1 MTTANTRVEFLTQVI
16 HDLRSVITLA
26 EGEICEAFV
35 KQHQNIPERKKW
47 FGLQTIPAKVLSHE
61 ETIAMLEKTCEFGF
75 PLFPKF
81 SRFRSDIK
89 FLREFCDRMDKEIRV
104 AEIFLDGKIDPAL
117 LTQQDRNMLAGMVER
132 FEWTTEEKVQFTIG
146 VVIDQRLLETYV
158 RG

>member
-1 MTTANTRVEFLTQVI
+1 MTTANTHVVFLTQVI
-16 HDLRSVITLA
+16 HDLRSVITVA

-35 KQHQNIPERKKW
+35 KHYQNIPEQKKW
-47 FGLQTIPAKVLSHE
+47 FGMKTIPAKILSHE
-61 ETIAMLEKTCEFGF
+61 ETIAMMKETSEFGF

-104 AEIFLDGKIDPAL
+104 AEIFLDGKIDLAL
-117 LTQQDRNMLAGMVER
+117 LTQQDRNMLAGVVER

-146 VVIDQRLLETYV
+146 VVTDQRVLEVYV
-158 RG
+158 QD